1 MNAKISPR
9 NEVVSPVFNLLRT
22 RFLVGLALVLAGLI
36 LGGAAGFAAA
46 ESGGERDARLAWWR
60 QARFGM
66 FIHWG
71 PVSLKGTEIGWSR
84 GDQVP
89 VDEYDRLYQRFNPTN
104 FNADA
109 WARLAKDTGMKYLIL
124 TTKHHDGFCLWDT
137 AFTDYNIMNTP
148 FHRDV
153 VKELAAACKRQ
164 GLVFGTYHS
173 ILDWRHPDYPLG
185 SPGGKAQKP
194 QANMDRYYEYLRN
207 QVAELIQQYGP
218 LGVLWFDGE
227 WESPWNHE
235 RAKDLNACLRLLQP
249 SLIINNRIDK
259 GRQDMAGTTLAGDF
273 LGDYDTPEQQI
284 GAFQKDRPWESCIT
298 LCQQWA
304 WKPNDPMKSVQ
315 ECLRTLI
322 ACAGGDGN
330 LLLNVGPMPD
340 GRIEP
345 RQEARLREVGQWM
358 QQFGQ
363 TVYGTRGG
371 PYKPGPWGAS
381 TCRGNRIYLHIFAWP
396 GETLR
401 LPAIP
406 CIVVGSR
413 SWTGGRARIVQIGNE
428 LRVTVPPANRHA
440 IDTLVELRIDGRAA
454 DLAPIETAG
463 PRNP

>member
-9 NEVVSPVFNLLRT
+9 NEVVLPVFNLLPT
-22 RFLVGLALVLAGLI
+22 RFLVGLAFVLAGLI
-36 LGGAAGFAAA
+36 LGGTAGFAAD
-46 ESGGERDARLAWWR
+46 ESGGERDGRLAWWR

-164 GLVFGTYHS
+164 GIVFGAYHS

-185 SPGGKAQKP
+185 SPGGKSQKP
-194 QANMDRYYEYLRN
+194 QPNMDRYYEYLRN

-273 LGDYDTPEQQI
+273 LGDYDTPEQRI
-284 GAFQKDRPWESCIT
+284 GVFQKNRPWESCIT
-298 LCQQWA
+298 LCQQWS
-304 WKPNDPMKSVQ
+304 WKPNDTMKSVQ

-358 QQFGQ
+358 QQFGP

-406 CIVVGSR
+406 RIVVGSR

-440 IDTLVELRIDGRAA
+440 IDTLVELRIDGRAE
-454 DLAPIETAG
+454 DLAPVETAG

>member
-9 NEVVSPVFNLLRT
+9 NEVVLPVFNLLPT
-22 RFLVGLALVLAGLI
+22 RFLVGLAFVLAGRI
-36 LGGAAGFAAA
+36 LGGTAGFAAD
-46 ESGGERDARLAWWR
+46 ESGGERDGRLAWWR

-164 GLVFGTYHS
+164 GIVFGAYHS

-185 SPGGKAQKP
+185 SPGGKSQKP
-194 QANMDRYYEYLRN
+194 QPNMDRYYEYLRN

-273 LGDYDTPEQQI
+273 LGDYDTPEQRI
-284 GAFQKDRPWESCIT
+284 GVFQKNRPWESCIT
-298 LCQQWA
+298 LCQQWS
-304 WKPNDPMKSVQ
+304 WKPNDTMKSVQ

-358 QQFGQ
+358 QQFGP

-406 CIVVGSR
+406 RIVVGSR

-440 IDTLVELRIDGRAA
+440 IDTLVELRIDGRAE
-454 DLAPIETAG
+454 DLAPVETAG

>member
-185 SPGGKAQKP
+185 SPGGKSQKSQP
-194 QANMDRYYEYLRN
+194 NMDRYYEYLRN

-259 GRQDMAGTTLAGDF
+259 GRQDMAGTTQAGDF

-304 WKPNDPMKSVQ
+304 WKPNDTMKSVP

-454 DLAPIETAG
+454 DLAPVETAG

>member
-194 QANMDRYYEYLRN
+194 QPNMDRYYEYLRN

-259 GRQDMAGTTLAGDF
+259 GRQDMAGTTQAGDF

-454 DLAPIETAG
+454 DLAPVETAG

>member
-36 LGGAAGFAAA
+36 LGGAAGFAAD
-46 ESGGERDARLAWWR
+46 ESGGERDVRLAWWR

-194 QANMDRYYEYLRN
+194 QPNMDRYYEYLRN

-304 WKPNDPMKSVQ
+304 WKPNDTMKSVP

-428 LRVTVPPANRHA
+428 LRVTVPPADRHA

-454 DLAPIETAG
+454 DLAPVETAG

>member
-9 NEVVSPVFNLLRT
+9 NEVVLPVFNLLPT
-22 RFLVGLALVLAGLI
+22 RFLVGLALVLAGVI
-36 LGGAAGFAAA
+36 LGGTAGFAAD
-46 ESGGERDARLAWWR
+46 ESGGERDGRLAWWR

-89 VDEYDRLYQRFNPTN
+89 VEEYDRLYQRFNPTN

-164 GLVFGTYHS
+164 GIVFGAYHS

-185 SPGGKAQKP
+185 SPGGKSQKP
-194 QANMDRYYEYLRN
+194 QPNMDRYYEYLRN

-249 SLIINNRIDK
+249 SLVINNRIDK

-273 LGDYDTPEQQI
+273 LGDYDTPEQRI
-284 GAFQKDRPWESCIT
+284 GALQKDRPWESCIT
-298 LCQQWA
+298 LCQQWS
-304 WKPNDPMKSVQ
+304 WKPNDTMKSVQ

-358 QQFGQ
+358 QQFGP

-406 CIVVGSR
+406 RIVVGSR

-440 IDTLVELRIDGRAA
+440 IDTLVELRIDGRAE
-454 DLAPIETAG
+454 DLAPVETAG

>member
-9 NEVVSPVFNLLRT
+9 NEVVLPVFNLLPT
-22 RFLVGLALVLAGLI
+22 RFLVGLAFVLAGLI
-36 LGGAAGFAAA
+36 LGGTAGFAAD
-46 ESGGERDARLAWWR
+46 ESGGERDGRLAWWR

-164 GLVFGTYHS
+164 GIVFGAYHS

-185 SPGGKAQKP
+185 SPGGKSQKP
-194 QANMDRYYEYLRN
+194 QPNMDRYYEYLRN

-249 SLIINNRIDK
+249 SLIINIRIDK

-273 LGDYDTPEQQI
+273 LGDYDTPEQRI
-284 GAFQKDRPWESCIT
+284 GVFQKNRPWESCIT
-298 LCQQWA
+298 LCQQWS
-304 WKPNDPMKSVQ
+304 WKPNDTMKSVQ

-358 QQFGQ
+358 QQFGP

-406 CIVVGSR
+406 RIVVGSR

-440 IDTLVELRIDGRAA
+440 IDTLVELRIDGRAE
-454 DLAPIETAG
+454 DLAPVETVG

>member
-9 NEVVSPVFNLLRT
+9 KEVLPPVFNLLRT

-46 ESGGERDARLAWWR
+46 ESGGERDVRLAWWR

-89 VDEYDRLYQRFNPTN
+89 VEEYDRLYQRFNPTN

-164 GLVFGTYHS
+164 GIVFGTYHS
-173 ILDWRHPDYPLG
+173 ILDWRQPDYPLG
-185 SPGGKAQKP
+185 SPGGKTQKP
-194 QANMDRYYEYLRN
+194 QPNMDRYYEYLRN

-304 WKPNDPMKSVQ
+304 WKPNDTMKSVQ

-454 DLAPIETAG
+454 DLAPVETAG